1 MGPNEFLRGKK
12 KEEEVAVLP
21 ERILWALVAP
31 TTNFWGVW
39 GVVKHARTIPPPVE
53 TPFTY
58 VPASQDWLGL
68 PYCMDVQYGNR
79 IILRWVKEERK

>member
-1 MGPNEFLRGKK
+1 MARNAPNPPKACTNGAGRLPAEMGPNEFLCGKK
-12 KEEEVAVLP
+12 KKRKLQSCQKEFYGA
-21 ERILWALVAP
+21 AVAP

-58 VPASQDWLGL
+58 VPASQDWHG
-68 PYCMDVQYGNR
+68 
-79 IILRWVKEERK
+79 

>member
-1 MGPNEFLRGKK
+1 MRPNHFLRGKK

-21 ERILWALVAP
+21 ERIMWALVAP

-39 GVVKHARTIPPPVE
+39 GVVKRARTIPPPVE

-58 VPASQDWLGL
+58 VPASQDWHG
-68 PYCMDVQYGNR
+68 
-79 IILRWVKEERK
+79 